1 MDRVKGKWSDKMTS
15 GKLNTGP
22 DEDHRYPGIKSEPV
36 GHEKTTKLEC
46 TTHDVGC
53 ATTTNNLLCMPP
65 LTPNPL
71 DVCLKQ

>member
-36 GHEKTTKLEC
+36 GHERTTKLEC

-53 ATTTNNLLCMPP
+53 ATTNQQPVVHAPPHPQSIGCMP
-65 LTPNPL
+65 
-71 DVCLKQ
+71 